1 MTIRITD
8 GFALRRDG
16 HRVVATIDGV
26 INIHFSAK
34 QARDAAEAFNIMAVM
49 LEASG
54 DDSDKDESE
63 SEEKEAA

>member
-49 LEASG
+49 LEAA
-54 DDSDKDESE
+54 DTQE
-63 SEEKEAA
+63 EEKEAA